1 MTWSGMNGTGIANS
15 IRLLLALCVLLEG
28 ESFAFGLWSVTGTW
42 NMESETV
49 AKGGITVQQ
58 LHSKLLKVNS
68 RKSKLLLF
76 GGGIGSQIIHS
87 LKGFV
92 DS

>member
-1 MTWSGMNGTGIANS
+1 
-15 IRLLLALCVLLEG
+15 
-28 ESFAFGLWSVTGTW
+28 
-42 NMESETV
+42 MESETV